1 MSSQAQARILRPAN
15 TLRDKVTG
23 GDPNMKIVID
33 ESTLRRA
40 QAAINEMGDAYEVD
54 LKGEIAALAQLY
66 DAARAD
72 PGRRPGFLV
81 DVVKHCH
88 EIRGQAG
95 TYGYALISQFANS
108 LYDFAADS
116 SRVLDVHFDIIKVH
130 IDVIQVALA
139 GGLKGDGGETGK
151 ELKSMLA
158 VAIQK
163 RG

>member
-1 MSSQAQARILRPAN
+1 MSAQAQARILRPAN

-23 GDPNMKIVID
+23 GDPSVKIVID
-33 ESTLRRA
+33 EATLRRA
-40 QAAINEMGDAYEVD
+40 QATIDNMGDTYEAD
-54 LKGEIAALAQLY
+54 LKIDIGGLTQLY

-72 PGRRPGFLV
+72 PARRSGFLA
-81 DVVKHCH
+81 DVMSECH

-95 TYGYALISQFANS
+95 TYGYSLISEFANA
-108 LYDFAADS
+108 LYDFATDP
-116 SRVLDVHFDIIKVH
+116 SRIQDVHLDIIKAH

-151 ELKSMLA
+151 ELKTMLS
-158 VAIQK
+158 VAIKK

>member
-23 GDPNMKIVID
+23 GDPNVKIVLD
-33 ESTLRRA
+33 DATLRRA
-40 QAAINEMGDAYEVD
+40 QATIDNMGGAYEAD
-54 LKGEIAALAQLY
+54 LIQEIAALAQLY
-66 DAARAD
+66 GAARAD
-72 PGRRPGFLV
+72 PGRRLGFLE

-95 TYGYALISQFANS
+95 TYGYSLISEFANS
-108 LYDFAADS
+108 LHDFADDPGHV
-116 SRVLDVHFDIIKVH
+116 RDVHFDIIKAH

-139 GGLKGDGGETGK
+139 GGLKGDGGNTGK
-151 ELKSMLA
+151 ELKSMLS
-158 VAIQK
+158 VAIKK